1 MPCDTRYIQ
10 EQQRKERERAL
21 AELQKQIQQG
31 KIVLEKAPNG
41 QVRIRNWGETVTA
54 KSGWHESCVL
64 AAIASR
70 GSWLAKQK
78 LEALLKPLGVTMKE
92 VIAAHGHEH

>member
-10 EQQRKERERAL
+10 EQQRKEREAAL
-21 AELQKQIQQG
+21 AELQRQIQQG
-31 KIVLEKAPNG
+31 KIILEKAPNG

-64 AAIASR
+64 DKIARSGNWLIKAKLKALGIDAKALIEQHAANHR
-70 GSWLAKQK
+70 R
-78 LEALLKPLGVTMKE
+78 
-92 VIAAHGHEH
+92 